1 MESKV
6 DQAVD
11 YFKSGL
17 SCSQAMLLAYGPEY
31 GIDKTLALKIST
43 PFSGGMARM
52 SQTCGAVTGAFI
64 ILGLKY
70 AVSKEAKEKLF
81 ALENDFSQKFKL
93 RNKSINCKELLGYDL
108 GNPEER
114 KEFADKKLSQ
124 TLCQKFVKDASEILE
139 EIIAA
144 N

>member
-17 SCSQAMLLAYGPEY
+17 SCSQAMLLAFGQEF
-31 GIDKTLALKIST
+31 GVDKTLALKIST

-52 SQTCGAVTGAFI
+52 CQTCGAVTGALMV
-64 ILGLKY
+64 LGLKY
-70 AVSKEAKEKLF
+70 ATGNEAKEKLF
-81 ALENDFSQKFKL
+81 ALENEFADKFKS
-93 RNKSINCKELLGYDL
+93 RNNSLNCKELLGYDL

-114 KEFADKKLSQ
+114 KECSEKKLYE
-124 TLCQKFVKDASEILE
+124 TRCKKFVNDAAEILE
-139 EIIAA
+139 EIL
-144 N
+144 

>member
-17 SCSQAMLLAYGPEY
+17 SCSQAMLLTFAQEFGV
-31 GIDKTLALKIST
+31 DKTLALKIST

-52 SQTCGAVTGAFI
+52 GQTCGAVTGAFI
-64 ILGLKY
+64 VLGLKY
-70 AVSKEAKEKLF
+70 ATGKEAKEKLF
-81 ALENDFSQKFKL
+81 AIENEFADKFKS
-93 RNKSINCKELLGYDL
+93 RNKSLNCKELLGYNL

-114 KEFADKKLSQ
+114 KEFAEKKLYE
-124 TLCQKFVKDASEILE
+124 TLCQKFVKDSAEILE
-139 EIIAA
+139 EIL
-144 N
+144 